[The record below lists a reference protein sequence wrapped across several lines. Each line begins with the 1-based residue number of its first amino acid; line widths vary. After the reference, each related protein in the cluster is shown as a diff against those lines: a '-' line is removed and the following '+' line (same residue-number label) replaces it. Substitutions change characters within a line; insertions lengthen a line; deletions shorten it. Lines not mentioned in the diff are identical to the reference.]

1 MGVQINYGLFDVTA
15 ADDST
20 QTCSDVQPFADVTVI
35 NTPDLDEL
43 PVEPWA
49 TLETNQWILNGSK
62 KAFPDKPKNENWGL
76 WSLSMSDEECNFET
90 PVVLTCD
97 FTEPHTT
104 VGVTFIF
111 REDSDEYANSVKV
124 QYYNSSDGL
133 IAEYTYE
140 PDKPNYFA
148 SGLVEDYYKIVCT
161 FYGTSLP
168 HRYLKLTEIKFGA
181 VKIFDEDSVI
191 EATILEEI
199 DPTGSELSI
208 NTLEFTAYTTDFALL
223 DPNGV
228 YAALQQKQAIGT
240 KINGENFGTFFL
252 DEPESEDDDTTT
264 FKCIDFVGVIDLTNF
279 MGGIYSNKSVS
290 SLVGEI
296 MTSAGVLDSEYQLDS
311 TLANKTVS
319 GYIPI
324 CTHREA
330 LQQVAFAVGA
340 VVDCS
345 RGKAIKIYPAPTEA
359 SGTLTHDEKFDGHK
373 VKFTSLITG
382 VEVTAHKY
390 TVSADTSSAY
400 EGELSVGT
408 HTVTFGSPF
417 SSLSITGGTLQSYD
431 VNYAVVNVTTA
442 GTVTITGKQY
452 IDNTSVVGVYVAEL
466 PANAKPNVVSCDESA
481 TLVSAANAAAI
492 AQRLYDYYQNRYED
506 EGEILLGSQKVGQV
520 WTMNSLNGMDLN
532 GVVNSL
538 EIDMLLETA
547 DIKLTGSPAER
558 SSDA

>member
-1 MGVQINYGLFDVTA
+1 MGVQLNYGLFDVTA

-20 QTCSDVQPFADVTVI
+20 QTCDDVQPFADVTVI

-62 KAFPDKPKNENWGL
+62 KAFPDAPKKENFGL
-76 WSLSMSDEECNFET
+76 WSLSMSDEDCNFET

-124 QYYNSSDGL
+124 QYYDASGGL
-133 IAEYTYE
+133 IAEYTCQ
-140 PDKPNYFA
+140 PDRPNYFA
-148 SGLVEDYYKIVCT
+148 SGLVEDYHKIVCT

-191 EATILEEI
+191 EATILEEV
-199 DPTGSELSI
+199 DPTGGELTI

-228 YAALQQKQAIGT
+228 YAALQQKQAIGA

-279 MGGIYSNKSVS
+279 MGGIYMNKTVS
-290 SLVGEI
+290 SLIAEI

-330 LQQVAFAVGA
+330 LQQVAFAIGA

-345 RGKAIKIYPAPTEA
+345 RGKAIKIYPAPTA
-359 SGTLTHDEKFDGHK
+359 TSGTITHDEKFDGHK

-390 TVSADTSSAY
+390 TVSTDTSNAY

-408 HTVTFGSPF
+408 HTVTFGTPF
-417 SSLSITGGTLQSYD
+417 GELAAAGAVILEKG
-431 VNYAVVNVTTA
+431 VNYAVINVETA

-452 IDNTSVVGVYVAEL
+452 DDSTSVVGAYAAEI
-466 PANAKPNVVSCDESA
+466 PANAKPNIISCDESA
-481 TLVSAANAAAI
+481 TLVSAANAAEI
-492 AQRLYDYYQNRYED
+492 AQRLYNYYQNRYED
-506 EGEILLGSQKVGQV
+506 EGEILLGSQKVGQI

-532 GVVNSL
+532 GVINSL
-538 EIDMLLETA
+538 EIDMRLETA
-547 DIKLTGSPAER
+547 NIKLTGAPRTRAVET
-558 SSDA
+558 